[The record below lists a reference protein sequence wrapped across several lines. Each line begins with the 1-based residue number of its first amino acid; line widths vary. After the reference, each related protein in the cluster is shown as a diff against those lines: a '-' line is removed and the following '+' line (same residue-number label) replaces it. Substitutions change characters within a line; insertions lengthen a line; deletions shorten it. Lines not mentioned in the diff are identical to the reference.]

1 MCRGLF
7 ALLALT
13 AVAPVACSGQAGSL
27 QCVSPN
33 RQIEVT
39 VRTVEKGAEAALVYS
54 VRFGGQPVLADS
66 RLGIDPLDQP
76 PLGPDVKIVKSQ
88 PGSGVESYSLPHGKT
103 SRVKHPYNSLTV
115 DLEERR
121 GLGRRLGVEFRVFD
135 DGVGFRYHAPQQ
147 PALRELRLERELTE
161 FQFAREGTSWPLILR
176 DFRTSYEDDYVSL
189 PLSGIKRDALVALP
203 FLAEVPGRAW
213 VAITEAHLEN
223 YPGMYLTRT
232 GAGSLTM
239 SARLAPR
246 PDRPD
251 LVAVRETPFASPWRV
266 VQIAREPA
274 KLIES
279 NIVTSLNPPS
289 KIADVSWIRAG
300 KTSWTWWSGDLAKNV
315 DFKPGMN
322 TPTLKHYIDFSASAG
337 LEYALIDEGWS
348 TNNAKGQGDL
358 RQIKPEIDLPGL
370 LAHAR
375 SKGVK
380 VWLWAHW
387 EAVDRHME
395 EVFAMFEKWGVAGVK
410 IDFMDRDDQWMVNF
424 YYRAAE
430 AAARRKLMLDFH
442 GAYKPTG
449 MSRTWP
455 NVLTFEGGMGLE
467 YIKWS
472 ARVTAAHNTVLPFT
486 RLLAGPFDYTP
497 GAMNN
502 VRPADFAPRFVEPSV
517 PHTRAHQTALYV
529 ILESALQM
537 LCDYPGAY
545 EGQKEM
551 EFIRAVPAAWDE
563 TRGVAGAPGE
573 YVVVARRKGADWY
586 VGAIT
591 NGRAREIQVPLSFLG
606 SGEYQATVYADAPD
620 AAENPKNTTV
630 SRQTV
635 RGDGSLTWKLAPAG
649 GAAAVFKPAGGR

>member
-1 MCRGLF
+1 MRSPSLKAA
-7 ALLALT
+7 ALLAAGQLACFGQT
-13 AVAPVACSGQAGSL
+13 APAS
-27 QCVSPN
+27 CVSPD
-33 RQIEVT
+33 RQIELT
-39 VRTVEKGAEAALVYS
+39 VRTLEKGAEAALVYS
-54 VRFGGQPVLADS
+54 VRYAGNPVIADS
-66 RLGIDPLDQP
+66 RLGIDPLEQP
-76 PLGPDVKIVKSQ
+76 PLGPDVKILKTQ
-88 PGSGVESYSLPHGKT
+88 PGSTLESYRLPHGKT
-103 SRVKHPYNSLTV
+103 SQVQHPYNSLLV
-115 DLEERR
+115 DAEERR
-121 GLGRRLGVEFRVFD
+121 GLARRLGVEFRVFN
-135 DGVGFRYHAPQQ
+135 DGLAFRYHVPQQ

-161 FQFAREGTSWPLILR
+161 FSMAREGMSWPLILR

-189 PLSGIKRDALVALP
+189 PLSGIKREALVALP
-203 FLAEVPGRAW
+203 FLVEVPGRAW
-213 VAITEAHLEN
+213 LAITEAHLEN

-232 GAGSLTM
+232 GGGSLTM
-239 SARLAPR
+239 TARLAPR
-246 PDRPD
+246 PDRPEIA
-251 LVAVRETPFASPWRV
+251 AVRETPFASPWRV
-266 VQIAREPA
+266 VQIAREPVQ
-274 KLIES
+274 LIES
-279 NIVTSLNPPS
+279 NLVTSLNPPS
-289 KIADVSWIRAG
+289 KIADLSWIRPG
-300 KTSWTWWSGDLAKNV
+300 KTSWTWWSGDLAKGV

-322 TPTLKHYIDFSASAG
+322 TPTLKHYIDFSASLG

-358 RQIKPEIDLPGL
+358 RQIKPEIDLPAL
-370 LAHAR
+370 LQHAR

-380 VWLWAHW
+380 LWLWAHW

-395 EVFAMFEKWGVAGVK
+395 EVFSLFEKWGVAGVK

-430 AAARRKLMLDFH
+430 AAARHKLMLDFH

-502 VRPADFAPRFVEPSV
+502 VRPDDFTPRFVEPSV

-545 EGQKEM
+545 QGQKETD
-551 EFIRAVPAAWDE
+551 FIRAVPAAWDE
-563 TRGVAGAPGE
+563 TRGIAGMPGE
-573 YVVVARRKGADWY
+573 YVVIARRKGPSWY
-586 VGAIT
+586 LGAIT
-591 NGRAREIQVPLSFLG
+591 NRSARTLEVPLAFL
-606 SGEYQATVYADAPD
+606 SAGEFQATLYADAPD
-620 AAENPKNTTV
+620 AALNPKNTVVAT
-630 SRQTV
+630 QTV
-635 RGDGSLTWKLAPAG
+635 RRGGTLRLSLAPAG
-649 GAAAVFKPAGGR
+649 GAAAVFRPAAAR